1 VVLRVSG
8 GELAASRSQMGQC
21 AEVLSGVR
29 LDRGSQ
35 AVFGVAVLA
44 SAAAGFCSDCEG
56 EIRSGAA
63 RADGIVDGLSSAMS
77 NYEAVD
83 QEAAAGARALGGSL
97 GAGAAVGAAAGVA
110 GSGWEGLR

>member
-1 VVLRVSG
+1 MVLRVSG

-21 AEVLSGVR
+21 AEGLSGVR

-35 AVFGVAVLA
+35 AGFGVAVLA
-44 SAAAGFCSDCEG
+44 SAAAGFGSDCEG

-97 GAGAAVGAAAGVA
+97 GAAVGAAAGVA

>member
-8 GELAASRSQMGQC
+8 GELAAARSQMGQC
-21 AEVLSGVR
+21 AEVLSGVC

-44 SAAAGFCSDCEG
+44 SAAAGFCSGCEG
-56 EIRSGAA
+56 EIRSGVV

-97 GAGAAVGAAAGVA
+97 GTGAVAGA

>member
-1 VVLRVSG
+1 MLRVSG
-8 GELAASRSQMGQC
+8 GELAAARSQMGQC

-44 SAAAGFCSDCEG
+44 SAA
-56 EIRSGAA
+56 SGAA
-63 RADGIVDGLSSAMS
+63 WADGIVDGLSSAMS

>member
-1 VVLRVSG
+1 MVLRVSG
-8 GELAASRSQMGQC
+8 GELAAARSQMGQC

-44 SAAAGFCSDCEG
+44 SAAAGVCSDCEG
-56 EIRSGAA
+56 EIRSG
-63 RADGIVDGLSSAMS
+63 VDGLSSAMS

>member
-1 VVLRVSG
+1 MVLRVSG

-97 GAGAAVGAAAGVA
+97 GAAVGAAAGVA

>member
-1 VVLRVSG
+1 
-8 GELAASRSQMGQC
+8 MGQC

-63 RADGIVDGLSSAMS
+63 RA
-77 NYEAVD
+77 
-83 QEAAAGARALGGSL
+83 
-97 GAGAAVGAAAGVA
+97 
-110 GSGWEGLR
+110 

>member
-1 VVLRVSG
+1 MVLRVSG
-8 GELAASRSQMGQC
+8 GELAAARSQMGQC
-21 AEVLSGVR
+21 AEVLSGVC

-35 AVFGVAVLA
+35 AGFGVLA